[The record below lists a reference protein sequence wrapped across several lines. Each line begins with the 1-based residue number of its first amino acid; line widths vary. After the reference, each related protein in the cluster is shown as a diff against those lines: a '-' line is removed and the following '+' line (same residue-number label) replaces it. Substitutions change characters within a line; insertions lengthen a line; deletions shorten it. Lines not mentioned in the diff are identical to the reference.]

1 MKITA
6 ISFSFSLVVAAL
18 PWAHGMTR
26 SCDFKACYEINS
38 NVEPSATEKAWA
50 AAVFK
55 NTYNSA
61 HSSGGDFDM
70 PSNPTVDSWSSTQV
84 DRDNNLRGGAGAGVG
99 TGDYIYQNLFN
110 FIGTVH
116 CDTCRDS
123 DDDDVVPMSGNELG
137 VEGTATHDLWVEEW
151 CTRLKAGPGT
161 YAKTSSCSIEIT
173 NCDQSKTMGGADERL
188 EKQHAQEMIKE
199 LYPNV

>member
-6 ISFSFSLVVAAL
+6 ISFAFSLVVAAL
-18 PWAHGMTR
+18 PWASGMTR
-26 SCDFKACYEINS
+26 NCDFKACYEIDS
-38 NVEPSATEKAWA
+38 NAEPSATEKAWA
-50 AAVFK
+50 AAMFK
-55 NTYNSA
+55 ETYNIA
-61 HSSGGDFDM
+61 HTSGGDFDM
-70 PSNPTVDSWSSTQV
+70 PADPTVDSWSSTPV
-84 DRDNNLRGGAGAGVG
+84 DGDNNLRGGAGAGA
-99 TGDYIYQNLFN
+99 GDYIYQNLFN